1 MKASTASPRAVLGIA
16 DHLCSPLA
24 SDSFITAFVL
34 LGSALRRYLPSLDGR
49 QLVVALSV
57 PRRDYVAALI
67 GAGWMMSAPAPKLDA
82 PVDVFRAVEPGTHL
96 RAVTEQEVI
105 TGVFT
110 CLNEARTPPRVITGG
125 TTRALSFYRA
135 VAQLPHASENVE
147 GDVPEPGFLGRLT
160 GAAESWLERIAAPT
174 TDLALIGT
182 TKWLLDDLAALVGNS
197 ASDDAGSAPLANYVL
212 PEVPKA
218 ATWATAVIPAARMR
232 ENNPIPSHCATVILD
247 RYGAIK
253 YLDDIT
259 VPIIVCIIDRSVAD
273 DSAAELV
280 IQARVASSRP
290 VSITDGLR
298 WQPPA
303 GVEALAFTVAL

>member
-16 DHLCSPLA
+16 DQLCSPLA

-82 PVDVFRAVEPGTHL
+82 PVDVFRAVEPGTYL

-197 ASDDAGSAPLANYVL
+197 ANDDAGSAPLANYVL

-232 ENNPIPSHCATVILD
+232 ENNPIPSHCASVILD
-247 RYGAIK
+247 RPQSRKSGPK
-253 YLDDIT
+253 N
-259 VPIIVCIIDRSVAD
+259 VS
-273 DSAAELV
+273 
-280 IQARVASSRP
+280 SSRATIRRGP
-290 VSITDGLR
+290 DCRGGLSSTASEWLCR
-298 WQPPA
+298 ASLIVFQLKSNRAMSWELQHSSQRH
-303 GVEALAFTVAL
+303 